1 MSDKNSDDTPAK
13 TPAKKASSK
22 GSLVPIAAGLA
33 FGSEIKRFGRSRLT
47 RAAIVVMMLLPLV
60 YGALYLW
67 AFWDP
72 FGHVNKMP
80 VALVNADK
88 GTEVKGQKINA
99 GAEVEKSLADDK
111 SLDWNIVSP
120 AEAQQGVKDGTYYFM
135 LELPENFS
143 AAIASPMSGKPEKA
157 QLRAVY
163 NDANNYISSTIGQT
177 AMSQVLNAV
186 STRVSGQAVNQVL
199 SMMITAGSGIE
210 QAADGAGN
218 LHDGLVTAHDGA
230 AQLASG
236 LGTAKTGSAQL
247 RAGSQQL
254 SDGITQ
260 ATDPLLA
267 VTKALSGLGGN
278 TAQLQQSAAAL
289 VEAADKAGVFVKTQD
304 TALAGIDAAIR
315 QLAASPDPVA
325 RQSAEGLRAVR
336 AQLAQASVTP
346 AAKQQI
352 TAAGGAAATMTEQ
365 LRTPGSPLQTV
376 LAQVG
381 ATGGDL
387 TAKLTEL
394 RSGAQ
399 QLAAGNA
406 TLDDGITQL
415 SDGATRLSAGT
426 VQLRDGSQELSTKL
440 REGAGAVPKWSQE
453 QTSQVAQTIGGP
465 VQLDAQHENRAPN
478 FGTGMAP
485 FFLTLAL
492 FFGALVLWMVFRPL
506 QNRAIAAEVLAIR
519 VVMAS
524 YLPAA
529 AIGLFQAAI
538 LYCVVRFGLG
548 LEVAHPVAM
557 VFFMMGV
564 SLSFIAF
571 TQAVNAFVGPAV
583 GRVLIMAL
591 LMLQLVSSGGMYPV
605 ETTAR
610 PFQILHKYDPMTYG
624 VNGLRQL
631 ILGGIDNRLWQAIAV
646 LVFLWVASVTVS
658 CLSARRNRLW
668 NLDRLIPAIKI

>member
-1 MSDKNSDDTPAK
+1 M
-13 TPAKKASSK
+13 
-22 GSLVPIAAGLA
+22 AAGLA

-47 RAAIVVMMLLPLV
+47 RAAIVVLMLLPLV

-72 FGHVNKMP
+72 FGNVNKMP

-88 GTEVKGQKINA
+88 GAEVKGQKINA
-99 GAEVEKSLADDK
+99 GSEVEKSLKDDE
-111 SLDWNIVSP
+111 SLDWNVVSP
-120 AEAQQGVKDGTYYFM
+120 EEAAQGVKDGTYYFM

-143 AAIASPMSGKPEKA
+143 SAISSPMSGKPEKA

-186 STRVSGQAVNQVL
+186 STRISGQAVNQVL

-210 QAADGAGN
+210 QAADGAGK
-218 LHDGLVTAHDGA
+218 LADGLVTADDGA
-230 AQLASG
+230 GQLASG
-236 LGTAKTGSAQL
+236 LATAKTGSAQL
-247 RAGSQQL
+247 KTGSQQL
-254 SDGITQ
+254 SDGINQ
-260 ATDPLLA
+260 ATDPILA
-267 VTKALSGLGGN
+267 VTRALSGLGGN
-278 TAQLQQSAAAL
+278 TQQLQQSAAAL
-289 VEAADKAGVFVKTQD
+289 TEAADKAGAFAKTQD
-304 TALAGIDAAIR
+304 TALAGIDAAIA
-315 QLAASPDPVA
+315 QLNASPDPGA
-325 RQSAEGLRAVR
+325 RHAADGLRAVR
-336 AQLAQASVTP
+336 AQLAQASMTA
-346 AAKQQI
+346 AAKQQLL
-352 TAAGGAAATMTEQ
+352 TAQNGAIALTEQ

-376 LAQVG
+376 LSKVGGTGDELTGKLNQLRDGAAQV
-381 ATGGDL
+381 
-387 TAKLTEL
+387 
-394 RSGAQ
+394 
-399 QLAAGNA
+399 AAGNA
-406 TLDDGITQL
+406 QLDGGITQL
-415 SDGATRLSAGT
+415 SDGAGKLKDGT
-426 VQLRDGSQELSTKL
+426 GQLKDGSRELATKL
-440 REGAGAVPKWSQE
+440 HEGAGAVPKWSPE
-453 QTSQVAQTIGGP
+453 QTSQVASTIGGP
-465 VQLDAQHENRAPN
+465 VSLDAQHENRAPN

-529 AIGLFQAAI
+529 AIALCQAVI

-548 LEVAHPVAM
+548 LEVAHPVA
-557 VFFMMGV
+557 VLFFMMGV
-564 SLSFIAF
+564 SLAFVAF
-571 TQAVNAFVGPAV
+571 TQAVNALVGPAV

-605 ETTAR
+605 ETTAK
-610 PFQILHKYDPMTYG
+610 PFQFLHTYDPMTYG

-631 ILGGIDNRLWQAIAV
+631 VSGGIDHRLWQAIGV
-646 LVFLWVASVTVS
+646 MIFLWVVSVTVS